1 MWEKLKP
8 FPTKSKKEARVSTF
22 PILIQHSAEGFQ
34 IRKEEVKL
42 SLSADDMIL
51 YLKYCKSSTQKLLE
65 LINIFSNDTKS
76 ICKKQ

>member
-1 MWEKLKP
+1 MQEKG
-8 FPTKSKKEARVSTF
+8 
-22 PILIQHSAEGFQ
+22 IQGFQ

-51 YLKYCKSSTQKLLE
+51 YLKYCKSSTQKPLE